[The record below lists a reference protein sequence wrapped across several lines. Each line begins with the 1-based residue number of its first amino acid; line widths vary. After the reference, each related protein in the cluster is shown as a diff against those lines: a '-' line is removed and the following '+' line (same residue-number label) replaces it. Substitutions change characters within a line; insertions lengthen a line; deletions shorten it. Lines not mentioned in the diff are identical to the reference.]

1 MPRIAAGRGMMA
13 LMSAPRR
20 LDHRDFD
27 LDALVAAKRASGRTV
42 SLCLPARNEAD
53 TIAAI
58 VKQIVG
64 HPLLDEVL
72 VMDDHS
78 TDDTVAAATDAGA
91 RVLHA
96 ADVLPYY
103 GSGPGKGQALWKAT
117 AVARGDVIAF
127 CDADLQDF
135 GTHFVVG
142 LLGPLLVGDSVA
154 FVKAFYERPGNGHL
168 RGGGRVTELVARP
181 LLHLHFPHLAGTV
194 QPLAGEFAAPRAVLE
209 SVPFV
214 EGYGVDIGLLIDIA
228 SAHGVDRL
236 AQVDLGVRKH
246 RNRPL
251 TELGPMA
258 TIVLMTMLRRAGV
271 EAVDEV
277 RLDRPGARAV
287 DVRYRERPPLAT
299 LPEAAALRG

>member
-1 MPRIAAGRGMMA
+1 MMGT
-13 LMSAPRR
+13 MSAPRR
-20 LDHRDFD
+20 LDHRGFD
-27 LDALVAAKRASGRTV
+27 VDALVAAKRASGRTV
-42 SLCLPARNEAD
+42 SLCLPARNEAA
-53 TIAAI
+53 TVAAI
-58 VKQIVG
+58 VKQVAD

-78 TDDTVAAATDAGA
+78 TDDTAAVARAAGA
-91 RVLHA
+91 RVVHTSE
-96 ADVLPYY
+96 VLSDH
-103 GSGPGKGQALWKAT
+103 GAGPGKGQALWKAT

-135 GTHFVVG
+135 GSHYVVG
-142 LLGPLLVGDSVA
+142 LLGPLLTDESLA
-154 FVKAFYERPGNGHL
+154 FVKAFYERPGNGHP

-181 LLHLHFPHLAGTV
+181 MLHLHFPDLAGTV
-194 QPLAGEFAAPRAVLE
+194 QPLAGEFAAPRAILE

-228 SAHGVDRL
+228 AAHGVDRF

-258 TIVLMTMLRRAGV
+258 TMVLMTMLRRAGV
-271 EAVDEV
+271 DSVDEV
-277 RLDRPGARAV
+277 LLDRPGARAV
-287 DVRYRERPPLAT
+287 DVRYRERPPLAG
-299 LPEAAALRG
+299 LPEAAALRD

>member
-1 MPRIAAGRGMMA
+1 MP
-13 LMSAPRR
+13 SPRR

-27 LDALVAAKRASGRTV
+27 VDALAAAKRASGRTV
-42 SLCLPARNEAD
+42 SLCLPARNEAA
-53 TIAAI
+53 TIGAI
-58 VKQIVG
+58 LEQVVG

-72 VMDDHS
+72 VVDDHS
-78 TDDTVAAATDAGA
+78 TDDTAAAARAAGA
-91 RVLHA
+91 RVVPA
-96 ADVLPYY
+96 ADVLPEH
-103 GSGPGKGQALWKAT
+103 GAGPGKGQALWKAT

-135 GTHFVVG
+135 GSHYVVG
-142 LLGPLLVGDSVA
+142 LLGPLLADESLA
-154 FVKAFYERPGNGHL
+154 FVKAFYERPGNGHP

-228 SAHGVDRL
+228 AELGVGRI
-236 AQVDLGVRKH
+236 AQVDLGVRRH

-258 TIVLMTMLRRAGV
+258 TVVLMTMLRRAGV
-271 EAVDEV
+271 DVVDDV

-287 DVRYRERPPLAT
+287 DVRYRERPPLAGV
-299 LPEAAALRG
+299 PGAAALRD